1 MQRLFIPLC
10 LIIPYLGQAQLLGK
24 SEIGKFIE
32 KTIEDYAPELLTD
45 IGGLK
50 DVSLDK
56 FKMKKKSIVAKG
68 RLNVVKTPESV
79 KDPFRFKAKLRV
91 KDGFGLKHLKV
102 HPPGK
107 SFLGIRFYKK
117 VFPR

>member
-1 MQRLFIPLC
+1 MRVLILPL
-10 LIIPYLGQAQLLGK
+10 LLLMPFLAQAQLFGK

-56 FKMKKKSIVAKG
+56 FKMKKKSIVARG

-79 KDPFRFKAKLRV
+79 RDPFRFKAKLRV
-91 KDGFGLKHLKV
+91 QDGFGLKHLKV

>member
-1 MQRLFIPLC
+1 MRALVLFVFLTLPFLT
-10 LIIPYLGQAQLLGK
+10 QAQLLGK
-24 SEIGKFIE
+24 SEVGKFIE

-68 RLNVVKTPESV
+68 RLNVVKTPKSV

-91 KDGFGLKHLKV
+91 KGGFGLKHLKV